1 MFRIV
6 PNAAAS
12 LVPNAAA
19 CGLRPSAGKAGLLL
33 LGAACLALVACQP
46 PTLEVVAPL
55 SVVNWSP
62 QDGASGVCPSWPVSV
77 CFNEPLSSSSLSGN
91 VLLGTA
97 EQCEPNSPIANGGT
111 VTAQVQRGDVALS
124 GGSASCVVITPTAPL
139 TDGAC
144 YTIEM
149 EGQDLGAGVGVAGQ
163 LADGG
168 SDVLPVTLRSLFQV
182 APNSASCIGA
192 DAG

>member
-1 MFRIV
+1 MLRLI
-6 PNAAAS
+6 PR
-12 LVPNAAA
+12 AAA
-19 CGLRPSAGKAGLLL
+19 CLV
-33 LGAACLALVACQP
+33 LVACQP

-55 SVVNWSP
+55 AVVNWSP

-77 CFNEPLSSSSLSGN
+77 CFNEPLSTSSLSGN

-97 EQCEPNSPIANGGT
+97 EQCQPDSPIANGGT
-111 VTAQVQRGDVALS
+111 VTAQVQRGDVALV
-124 GGSASCVVITPTAPL
+124 GGSADCVVITPTTPL
-139 TDGAC
+139 SAGDC
-144 YTIEM
+144 YTIEV

-163 LADGG
+163 LSDGG

-182 APNSASCIGA
+182 APTTAACIGA